1 MSSKAKP
8 IYKRAG
14 FWASVGSGLAGGAA
28 FIGYAVAGD
37 WSAAFKVAASAL
49 AAAAGAQ

>member
-1 MSSKAKP
+1 MSSKP
-8 IYKRAG
+8 IYKRPK
-14 FWASVGSGLAGGAA
+14 FWASIGSGLAGAAA
-28 FIGYAVAGD
+28 FAGYAVAGD